1 MSENLTPD
9 KDLAAAGIPA
19 ARQGKTSRHHI
30 EHFVAPL
37 EETPLA
43 AIDNVDESAAPLSL
57 WADAWRNLRR
67 QPLFIISALLIL
79 AVLVVAI
86 FPGWFSGIDPR
97 NPATSC
103 NLADSAE
110 PARDG
115 HPLGFTLQGCD
126 VYARMIYGT
135 RASLMVG
142 VFTTIGVLIIGGTMG
157 ALAGYY
163 GGWLDIIL
171 ARLTDVFFA
180 LPLILGAIIINQLP
194 AFRDNK
200 SVWTVVTALVV
211 FGWPQIA
218 RITRG
223 AVIENRNADFVMAAK
238 ALGLS
243 PFRALLRHVLPN
255 SLAPI
260 IVVASISLGTFIVAE
275 ATLSFLGIGLPFS
288 VMSWGNDIAAAQT
301 QVRNNPG
308 VLLWPA
314 IALSITVLSFIMLGD
329 ALRDALDPKARKR

>member
-1 MSENLTPD
+1 MSENLTPNTETSQ
-9 KDLAAAGIPA
+9 AAIPP
-19 ARQGKTSRHHI
+19 ARQGKVSSRVI
-30 EHFVAPL
+30 EHYVAPL

-43 AIDNVDESAAPLSL
+43 AVDNVDVTAAPLSL
-57 WADAWRNLRR
+57 WAEAWRNLRR
-67 QPLFIISALLIL
+67 QPLFIISVLLIL
-79 AVLVVAI
+79 LVLVVAI
-86 FPGWFSGIDPR
+86 FPQLFTSV
-97 NPATSC
+97 NPTSC
-103 NLADSAE
+103 DLANSAE
-110 PARDG
+110 GARAG

-126 VYARMIYGT
+126 VYSRVIYGT
-135 RASLMVG
+135 RASLEVG
-142 VFTTIGVLIIGGTMG
+142 VFTTFGVLVIGGVMG

-163 GGWLDIIL
+163 GGWIDVIL
-171 ARLTDVFFA
+171 ARLGDIFFA
-180 LPLILGAIIINQLP
+180 LPLILGSIVMMQLP
-194 AFRDNK
+194 AFRENR
-200 SVWTVVTALVV
+200 SVWTVVLVLV
-211 FGWPQIA
+211 IFGWPQIA

-243 PFRALLRHVLPN
+243 RFKALMRHVLPN

-288 VMSWGNDIAAAQT
+288 VMSWGNDIASAQP
-301 QVRNNPG
+301 QVRNNPS

-314 IALSITVLSFIMLGD
+314 LALSITVLSFIMLGD

>member
-1 MSENLTPD
+1 MSENLSNKNEPSNLGS
-9 KDLAAAGIPA
+9 KSL
-19 ARQGKTSRHHI
+19 RLGKTSTRVI
-30 EHFVAPL
+30 EHYVAPL

-43 AIDNVDESAAPLSL
+43 AVDKVEEGGAPLSL
-57 WADAWRNLRR
+57 WAEAWRNLRK
-67 QPLFIISALLIL
+67 QPLFIISALLI
-79 AVLVVAI
+79 VLVVVVAV
-86 FPGWFSGIDPR
+86 FPQWFASVSP
-97 NPATSC
+97 TSC
-103 NLADSAE
+103 TLNDSAE
-110 PARDG
+110 GPRPG

-126 VYARMIYGT
+126 VYARMIHGT
-135 RASLMVG
+135 RASLTVG
-142 VFTTIGVLIIGGTMG
+142 IFTTIGVLIIGGIMG

-163 GGWLDIIL
+163 GGWLDNIL

-194 AFRDNK
+194 LFRDNK
-200 SVWTVVTALVV
+200 SVWTVVIALVT

-223 AVIENRNADFVMAAK
+223 AVIENRSSDYVTASK

-243 PFRALLRHVLPN
+243 PFGALVKHVLPN

-275 ATLSFLGIGLPFS
+275 ATLSFLGLGLPPG
-288 VMSWGNDIAAAQT
+288 VMSWGNDISDAQP
-301 QVRNNPG
+301 QVRNNPA

-314 IALSITVLSFIMLGD
+314 AALSVTVLSFIMLGD

>member
-1 MSENLTPD
+1 MSDNYTPENDLTP
-9 KDLAAAGIPA
+9 AETPA
-19 ARQGKTSRHHI
+19 PRLGKASSRVI
-30 EHFVAPL
+30 EHYVAPL

-43 AIDNVDESAAPLSL
+43 AIDKVDETAAPLSL
-57 WADAWRNLRR
+57 WADAWRNLRK

-79 AVLVVAI
+79 LVLVVAI
-86 FPGWFSGIDPR
+86 FPQLFAQVEP
-97 NPATSC
+97 TSC
-103 NLADSAE
+103 DLANSAE
-110 PARDG
+110 GARAG

-126 VYARMIYGT
+126 VYSRMIYGT
-135 RASLMVG
+135 RASLTVG
-142 VFTTIGVLIIGGTMG
+142 VLTTLGVLIIGGIMG

-163 GGWLDIIL
+163 GGWLDVIL
-171 ARLTDVFFA
+171 ARIGDIFFA
-180 LPLILGAIIINQLP
+180 LPLILGAIVINQLP
-194 AFRDNK
+194 SFRENR
-200 SVWTVVTALVV
+200 SVWTVVVALVL

-223 AVIENRNADFVMAAK
+223 AVIENRNADFVTASK

-243 PFRALLRHVLPN
+243 RFRALVRHVMPN

-275 ATLSFLGIGLPFS
+275 ATLSFLGLGLPQS
-288 VMSWGNDIAAAQT
+288 VMSWGNDISAAQP

-314 IALSITVLSFIMLGD
+314 VALSITVLSFIMLGD